1 MKRALLASARLIQAT
16 FIRAA
21 FVKAA
26 FVFISSAL
34 ATTVPVHAQSIAGT
48 WQGALALP
56 NGNSVRVAFSVAK
69 NPDGSLHG
77 GIRYV
82 DSNAGLVFSSITFS
96 APDLAVTQ
104 SMTSMAYHGK
114 LSADGQS
121 IIGTWSQGDRTLPL
135 TLTLAT
141 AASLWKPAGPP
152 PMASDADPSYEVAVI
167 KPALPEEQHPI
178 WNMRTPEFHAT
189 GTNAAE
195 LIKMVYKIRGR
206 QILNAPPWVED
217 SKFDITAKPDTPGVP
232 TDDQTR
238 IMIRKLLTERFHLV
252 CHTGTQD
259 FPVLV
264 MTLDPKGPRPVPS
277 DPDFNVRGGM
287 LLRQDGGEM
296 QLHLSGVNMQEFLK
310 DLMDRYRDR
319 QIVDETGLTGT
330 YDITLSLPPAA
341 LQGTGDGGAEEEVG
355 TDYIAAAEHAGF
367 KFVSKKA
374 PLPVVIIDHIDPP
387 TAN

>member
-1 MKRALLASARLIQAT
+1 MNYGILSR
-16 FIRAA
+16 IRIAA
-21 FVKAA
+21 AGLCV
-26 FVFISSAL
+26 AL
-34 ATTVPVHAQSIAGT
+34 AGLIVHAQTSIPTIAGT

-56 NGNSVRVAFSVAK
+56 NGNSVRVAFAIAK

-77 GIRYV
+77 GIKYV
-82 DSNAGLVFSSITFS
+82 DGNAGLVLSSVTFS

-104 SMTSMAYHGK
+104 SMISMAYHGK

-135 TLTLAT
+135 TLALAT
-141 AASLWKPAGPP
+141 PDTLWKQAGPP
-152 PMASDADPSYEVAVI
+152 PMAADADPSYEVAVI

-178 WNMRTPEFHAT
+178 WNLETPEFHAT

-206 QILNAPPWVED
+206 QIINAPPWVESD
-217 SKFDITAKPDTPGVP
+217 KFDITAKPDTPGVP
-232 TDDQTR
+232 TDDQSR
-238 IMIRKLLTERFHLV
+238 VMIRKLLSERFHLA

-264 MTLDPKGPRPVPS
+264 MTLDPKGTRPTPS
-277 DPDFNVRGGM
+277 DPNFNAHGGM
-287 LLRQDGGEM
+287 IFRQEGGDVV
-296 QLHLSGVNMQEFLK
+296 LHLSGVDMPAFLK
-310 DLMDRYRDR
+310 ILMDRYRVK

-330 YDITLSLPPAA
+330 YDITLRLPPAA
-341 LQGTGDGGAEEEVG
+341 MQGTGDGGAEEEVG

-367 KFVSKKA
+367 KFVSKKV
-374 PLPVVIIDHIDPP
+374 PTPVVIIDHIDPP
-387 TAN
+387 TPN

>member
-1 MKRALLASARLIQAT
+1 MKRALLGC
-16 FIRAA
+16 AA
-21 FVKAA
+21 FA
-26 FVFISSAL
+26 FISFFCISFFQGATVAL
-34 ATTVPVHAQSIAGT
+34 HAQSSTPSIVGT

-56 NGNSVRVAFSVAK
+56 NGNSVRVAFSIAK

-82 DSNAGLVFSSITFS
+82 DANAGLVFTSVTFS

-114 LSADGQS
+114 LSVDGQT

-141 AASLWKPAGPP
+141 PASLWKPAGPP

-178 WNMRTPEFHAT
+178 WNLRTPEFQAT

-206 QILNAPPWVED
+206 QIMNAPPWVED
-217 SKFDITAKPDTPGVP
+217 SKFDIIAKPDTPGVP
-232 TDDQTR
+232 TEDQSR

-277 DPDFNVRGGM
+277 DPAFNARGGM
-287 LLRQDGGEM
+287 ILRQDGGEM
-296 QLHLSGVNMQEFLK
+296 QLHLSGVTMQDFLK
-310 DLMDRYRDR
+310 DLMDRYRDK

-330 YDITLSLPPAA
+330 YDITLHLPPAA
-341 LQGTGDGGAEEEVG
+341 FQGIGDGGAEEEVG

-367 KFVSKKA
+367 KFVSKKV
-374 PLPVVIIDHIDPP
+374 PQPVVIIDHIDPP
-387 TAN
+387 TPN

>member
-1 MKRALLASARLIQAT
+1 MNYGILSR
-16 FIRAA
+16 IRIAA
-21 FVKAA
+21 AGLCV
-26 FVFISSAL
+26 AL
-34 ATTVPVHAQSIAGT
+34 AGLIVHAQTSIPTIAGT

-56 NGNSVRVAFSVAK
+56 NGNSVRVAFAIAK

-77 GIRYV
+77 GIKYV
-82 DSNAGLVFSSITFS
+82 DGNAGLVLSSVTFS

-104 SMTSMAYHGK
+104 SMISMAYHGK

-135 TLTLAT
+135 TLALAT
-141 AASLWKPAGPP
+141 PDTLWKQAGPP
-152 PMASDADPSYEVAVI
+152 PMAADADPSYEVAVI

-178 WNMRTPEFHAT
+178 WNLETPEFHAT

-206 QILNAPPWVED
+206 QIINAPPWVESD
-217 SKFDITAKPDTPGVP
+217 KFDITAKPDTPGVP
-232 TDDQTR
+232 TDDQSR
-238 IMIRKLLTERFHLV
+238 VMIRKLLSERFHLA

-264 MTLDPKGPRPVPS
+264 MTLDPKGTRPTPS
-277 DPDFNVRGGM
+277 DPNFNAHGGM
-287 LLRQDGGEM
+287 IFRQEGGDVV
-296 QLHLSGVNMQEFLK
+296 LHLSGVDMPAFLK
-310 DLMDRYRDR
+310 ILMDRYRVK

-330 YDITLSLPPAA
+330 YDITLRLPPAA

-367 KFVSKKA
+367 KFVSKKV
-374 PLPVVIIDHIDPP
+374 PTPVVIIDHIDPP
-387 TAN
+387 TPN

>member
-1 MKRALLASARLIQAT
+1 MKRALLGC
-16 FIRAA
+16 AA
-21 FVKAA
+21 FALIS
-26 FVFISSAL
+26 FVFISFFHA
-34 ATTVPVHAQSIAGT
+34 ATVVLHAQTSTPTIAGT

-56 NGNSVRVAFSVAK
+56 NGNSVRVAFTIAK

-77 GIRYV
+77 GIRFV
-82 DSNAGLVFSSITFS
+82 DSDAGLVFSSITFS

-104 SMTSMAYHGK
+104 SMASMAYHGK
-114 LSADGQS
+114 LSVDGQT
-121 IIGTWSQGDRTLPL
+121 IIGTWSQGDRALPL

-141 AASLWKPAGPP
+141 PDKLWKAAGPP

-178 WNMRTPEFHAT
+178 WNLRTPEFHAT

-206 QILNAPPWVED
+206 QIMNAPSWVED

-232 TDDQTR
+232 TDDQSR

-252 CHTGTQD
+252 CHTGMQD

-277 DPDFNVRGGM
+277 NPDFNIHGGM
-287 LLRQDGGEM
+287 LLRQEGGDM
-296 QLHLSGVNMQEFLK
+296 VLHLSGVTMQDFLK
-310 DLMDRYRDR
+310 DLMDRYRVK

-330 YDITLSLPPAA
+330 YDITLRLPPAA

-367 KFVSKKA
+367 KFVSKKV
-374 PLPVVIIDHIDPP
+374 PTPVVIIDHIDPP

>member
-1 MKRALLASARLIQAT
+1 MKRAILSAAAFLLAAGPLHS
-16 FIRAA
+16 
-21 FVKAA
+21 
-26 FVFISSAL
+26 
-34 ATTVPVHAQSIAGT
+34 QSIAGT
-48 WQGALALP
+48 WQGTLDLP
-56 NGNSVRVAFSVAK
+56 SGSTIRVAFSIAK

-77 GIRYV
+77 GIRYI

-121 IIGTWSQGDRTLPL
+121 ITGTWSQGNLSLPL

-141 AASLWKPAGPP
+141 PANLWKRAGPP
-152 PMASDADPSYEVAVI
+152 PMAANADPSYEVAVI
-167 KPALPEEQHPI
+167 KPALPEEQHPV
-178 WNMRTPEFHAT
+178 WNLQTPEFRAT
-189 GTNAAE
+189 GTSAAE
-195 LIKMVYKIRGR
+195 LIKIVYKIRGR
-206 QILNAPPWVED
+206 QILNMPSWVAD

-232 TDDQTR
+232 TEDQTR

-264 MTLDPKGPRPVPS
+264 MTLDPKGPRPIRS
-277 DPDFNVRGGM
+277 DPDFNIHGGM

-310 DLMDRYRDR
+310 DLMDRYRDK

-330 YDITLSLPPAA
+330 YDITLRLPPAA
-341 LQGTGDGGAEEEVG
+341 LQGIGDGGAEEEVG

-387 TAN
+387 TPN

>member
-1 MKRALLASARLIQAT
+1 MNCTILSRNRIAAT
-16 FIRAA
+16 GLC
-21 FVKAA
+21 V
-26 FVFISSAL
+26 AL
-34 ATTVPVHAQSIAGT
+34 AGLVVHAQTSGPTIAGT

-56 NGNSVRVAFSVAK
+56 NGNTIRVAFTIAK

-77 GIRYV
+77 GVKYV

-96 APDLAVTQ
+96 APDLTLTQ
-104 SMTSMAYHGK
+104 SLNSMTYHGK
-114 LSADGQS
+114 LSAEGDS
-121 IIGTWSQGDRTLPL
+121 ITGTWSQGKFSSPL

-141 AASLWKPAGPP
+141 LDTLWKRAGPP
-152 PMASDADPSYEVAVI
+152 PMAASADPSYEVAVI

-178 WNMRTPEFHAT
+178 WNLQTPEFHAT

-206 QILNAPPWVED
+206 QILNAPPWVEAN
-217 SKFDITAKPDTPGVP
+217 KFDITAKPDTPGVP
-232 TDDQTR
+232 SEDQSR
-238 IMIRKLLTERFHLV
+238 IMIRKLLSERFHLV
-252 CHTGTQD
+252 CHTGTQN

-264 MTLDPKGPRPVPS
+264 MTLDPKGPRPVAS
-277 DPDFNVRGGM
+277 DPDFNIHGGV
-287 LLRQDGGEM
+287 LLRQEGGES

-310 DLMDRYRDR
+310 DLMDRYRDK

-330 YDITLSLPPAA
+330 YDITLRLPPAA
-341 LQGTGDGGAEEEVG
+341 LQGTGDGGAEDEVG
-355 TDYIAAAEHAGF
+355 SDYIAAAEHAGF

-387 TAN
+387 TPN

>member
-1 MKRALLASARLIQAT
+1 MKRALLG
-16 FIRAA
+16 RAA
-21 FVKAA
+21 FALISFVVISFFQAA
-26 FVFISSAL
+26 TVAL
-34 ATTVPVHAQSIAGT
+34 HAQSNTSSIAGT

-56 NGNSVRVAFSVAK
+56 NGNSVRVAFSIAK
-69 NPDGSLHG
+69 NPDGLLHG

-104 SMTSMAYHGK
+104 SMVNMAYHGK

-141 AASLWKPAGPP
+141 PASLWKAAGPP

-178 WNMRTPEFHAT
+178 WNMQAPEFHAT

-206 QILNAPPWVED
+206 QIMNAPSWVEA

-252 CHTGTQD
+252 CHTATQD

-277 DPDFNVRGGM
+277 DPNFNARGGM
-287 LLRQDGGEM
+287 LLQRDGDDM
-296 QLHLSGVNMQEFLK
+296 QLHLSGVTMQEFLK
-310 DLMDRYRDR
+310 DLMDRYRDK

-330 YDITLSLPPAA
+330 HDITLHLPPAA
-341 LQGTGDGGAEEEVG
+341 LQGIGDGGAEEEVG

-367 KFVSKKA
+367 KFVSKKV
-374 PLPVVIIDHIDPP
+374 PTPVVIIDHIDPP
-387 TAN
+387 TPN

>member
-1 MKRALLASARLIQAT
+1 MNYGILSR
-16 FIRAA
+16 IRIAA
-21 FVKAA
+21 AGLCV
-26 FVFISSAL
+26 AL
-34 ATTVPVHAQSIAGT
+34 AGLIVHAQTSIPTIAGT

-56 NGNSVRVAFSVAK
+56 NGNSVRVAFAIAK

-77 GIRYV
+77 GIKYV
-82 DSNAGLVFSSITFS
+82 DGNAGLVLSSVTFS

-104 SMTSMAYHGK
+104 SMISMAYHGK

-121 IIGTWSQGDRTLPL
+121 IIGTWSQGDRTMPL

-141 AASLWKPAGPP
+141 PASLWKPAGPP

-178 WNMRTPEFHAT
+178 WNMQALEFHAT

-206 QILNAPPWVED
+206 QIINAPPWVESD
-217 SKFDITAKPDTPGVP
+217 KFDITAKPDTPGVP
-232 TDDQTR
+232 TDDQSR
-238 IMIRKLLTERFHLV
+238 VMIRKLLSERFHLA

-264 MTLDPKGPRPVPS
+264 MTLDPKGTRPTPS
-277 DPDFNVRGGM
+277 DPNFNAHGGM
-287 LLRQDGGEM
+287 IFRQEGGDVV
-296 QLHLSGVNMQEFLK
+296 LHLSGVDMPAFLK
-310 DLMDRYRDR
+310 ILMDRYRVK

-330 YDITLSLPPAA
+330 YDITLRLPPAA
-341 LQGTGDGGAEEEVG
+341 MQGTGDGGAEEEVG

-367 KFVSKKA
+367 KFVSKKV
-374 PLPVVIIDHIDPP
+374 PTPVVIIDHIDPP
-387 TAN
+387 TPN